1 MRLVGFSMRRTVSA
15 SRKGD
20 WPTGGFTR
28 AWQDC
33 VMDWF
38 NLNAVDVAVGFFTGL
53 ASAGVAA
60 WLARWWGRRRQIRSV
75 DAKIVE
81 KWSPLTGDSSVL
93 ESAELQIVNRSKWE
107 IPEVIVV
114 HPEWLHGHDE
124 YRIFPGEPRVK
135 ALYLESVQS
144 DALSGV
150 ELTLQVR
157 DHRGR
162 TWLWTPQTR
171 EARNLMASIRLHSRA
186 FQALARVFP
195 RSLGRWVSRLPPR
208 MRNWL
213 WGYDPSGLES
223 ER

>member
-1 MRLVGFSMRRTVSA
+1 MRLVGFSMRRNVSA

-20 WPTGGFTR
+20 WPTGVFTR
-28 AWQDC
+28 AWQDS

-38 NLNAVDVAVGFFTGL
+38 NLDAVDVAVGFFTGL

-60 WLARWWGRRRQIRSV
+60 WLARWSGRLRQVLSV

-81 KWSPLTGDSSVL
+81 KWRPLTGDSSVL
-93 ESAELQIVNRSKWE
+93 EAAELRIVNRSKWE

-124 YRIFPGEPRVK
+124 YRISPGEPRVK

-195 RSLGRWVSRLPPR
+195 RSLGRGVSRLPPR
-208 MRNWL
+208 MRSWL